1 MAHFAK
7 LNENNIVQEVVVVT
21 NGAVNNLPFPES
33 EPVGIAFCQS
43 LYGQD
48 TVWKQTSYNA
58 SFRKHYA
65 AIGMIYDAG
74 IDAFIV
80 PKPFSN
86 WTLNPETGNWDAPI
100 PYPNDGYDYNWNEE
114 TQTWDR
120 VYIYQILE
128 LPPPD
133 QLAP

>member
-7 LNENNIVQEVVVVT
+7 LDGNNVVQEVIVVS
-21 NGAVNNLPFPES
+21 NSAIDNLQFPES
-33 EPVGIAFCQS
+33 EPVGVAFCQS

-65 AIGMIYDAG
+65 ATGMIYDAD

-80 PKPFSN
+80 PKPFPS
-86 WTLNPETGNWDAPI
+86 WTLNASTGNWDAPI
-100 PYPNDGYDYNWNEE
+100 PYPSDGYDYNWNEE
-114 TQTWDR
+114 KQAWDR
-120 VYIYQILE
+120 VYIYQILG